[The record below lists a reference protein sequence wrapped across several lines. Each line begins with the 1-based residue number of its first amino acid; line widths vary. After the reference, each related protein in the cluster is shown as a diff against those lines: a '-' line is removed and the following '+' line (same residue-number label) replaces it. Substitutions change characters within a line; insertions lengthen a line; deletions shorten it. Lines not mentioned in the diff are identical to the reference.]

1 MYKVET
7 QADIFDF
14 KKRYVRVEKNV
25 EEANQLLN
33 KKMEG
38 YRRLKKLQY
47 NTSLAQD
54 VRYCYSPEYQVENDI
69 GRNDEIT
76 DGPLKT
82 DI

>member
-33 KKMEG
+33 KKMEE

-47 NTSLAQD
+47 NTSLAQMMCAIATAQNI
-54 VRYCYSPEYQVENDI
+54 R
-69 GRNDEIT
+69 
-76 DGPLKT
+76 LKM
-82 DI
+82 ILAEMMK

>member
-1 MYKVET
+1 M
-7 QADIFDF
+7 
-14 KKRYVRVEKNV
+14 
-25 EEANQLLN
+25 EE
-33 KKMEG
+33 
-38 YRRLKKLQY
+38 YRRLKKLQS

>member
-33 KKMEG
+33 KKW
-38 YRRLKKLQY
+38 K
-47 NTSLAQD
+47 NIAD
-54 VRYCYSPEYQVENDI
+54 
-69 GRNDEIT
+69 
-76 DGPLKT
+76 
-82 DI
+82 